1 MMSDVKIP
9 FAKVHEFMVKYEVDP
24 IYKSVRL
31 GQAFFHA
38 FKDELEKVV
47 DPDLFYT
54 SNYFEARKTIYL
66 KYTEF
71 DQ

>member
-1 MMSDVKIP
+1 MSDVKIP
-9 FAKVHEFMVKYEVDP
+9 FAKVHEFMTKYEVEP
-24 IYKSVRL
+24 MYKSARL

-71 DQ
+71 SK

>member
-1 MMSDVKIP
+1 MSDVKIP
-9 FAKVHEFMVKYEVDP
+9 FAKVHEFMTKYDVDAM
-24 IYKSVRL
+24 YKSVRL
-31 GQAFFHA
+31 GQAFFQA
-38 FKDELEKVV
+38 FKDELEEVV

-71 DQ
+71 SK

>member
-1 MMSDVKIP
+1 MSDVKIP
-9 FAKVHEFMVKYEVDP
+9 FAKVHEFMTKYEVDP
-24 IYKSVRL
+24 IYKSCRL

-38 FKDELEKVV
+38 CKDELGKVV
-47 DPDLFYT
+47 DPELFYT

>member
-1 MMSDVKIP
+1 MSDVKIP
-9 FAKVHEFMVKYEVDP
+9 FAKVHEFMIKYEVDP
-24 IYKSVRL
+24 MYKSVRL

-38 FKDELEKVV
+38 FNDELKKVV

-71 DQ
+71 SK

>member
-9 FAKVHEFMVKYEVDP
+9 FAKVRDFMAKYEVNP

-38 FKDELEKVV
+38 FKDVLEKVV
-47 DPDLFYT
+47 DPDLFYA
-54 SNYFEARKTIYL
+54 NHYFEARRIIYL

>member
-1 MMSDVKIP
+1 M
-9 FAKVHEFMVKYEVDP
+9 
-24 IYKSVRL
+24 YKSVRL
-31 GQAFFHA
+31 AQAFFQA
-38 FKDELEKVV
+38 FKAELEKVV

-71 DQ
+71 AK

>member
-1 MMSDVKIP
+1 MSDVKIP
-9 FAKVHEFMVKYEVDP
+9 FAKVHEFMVKYELDP
-24 IYKSVRL
+24 MYKSVRL

-38 FKDELEKVV
+38 FKELEKVV

-54 SNYFEARKTIYL
+54 SNYFDARKIIYL

-71 DQ
+71 SK

>member
-1 MMSDVKIP
+1 MSDVKIP
-9 FAKVHEFMVKYEVDP
+9 FAKVHEFMTKYEVDP
-24 IYKSVRL
+24 MYKSVRL
-31 GQAFFHA
+31 GQAFFCE
-38 FKDELEKVV
+38 FKDDLEKVV

-71 DQ
+71 SK

>member
-1 MMSDVKIP
+1 MSDVKIP
-9 FAKVHEFMVKYEVDP
+9 FAKVHEFMMKYEVDP
-24 IYKSVRL
+24 IYKSCRL

-38 FKDELEKVV
+38 FKDELEKVT

-71 DQ
+71 PK

>member
-1 MMSDVKIP
+1 MSDVKIP
-9 FAKVHEFMVKYEVDP
+9 FAKVHEFMTKYEVDP
-24 IYKSVRL
+24 MYKSVRL
-31 GQAFFHA
+31 GPAFFCE
-38 FKDELEKVV
+38 FEDELKKVV

-54 SNYFEARKTIYL
+54 NNYFEARKTIYL

>member
-1 MMSDVKIP
+1 MSDVKIP
-9 FAKVHEFMVKYEVDP
+9 FAKVHEFMTKYEVEP
-24 IYKSVRL
+24 MYKSARL
-31 GQAFFHA
+31 GQAFFQA
-38 FKDELEKVV
+38 FKDELGKVV

-54 SNYFEARKTIYL
+54 NRYFEAREIIYL